1 MVNLFQRW
9 CAIIEK
15 TERIIEL
22 MATNRILIVE
32 DDSAIADSVALNLKY
47 VGYEYMVFDDGQK
60 AADYLDADHAFDLAL
75 LDIMLPGMDGFALF
89 SIMEKYNIPVIY
101 MTAKTDSESE
111 VRGLRDGAEDYVV
124 KPFDMVTLLVRMEK
138 VLERTGRL
146 NLVYRCLNLVLDA
159 ENRTLS
165 KAGEEIILPPLEF
178 DVLTVLIKNKNRTVS
193 RERILN
199 EIWGE
204 DYFGDIRTVDVR
216 VANIRKKLGF
226 TDEIRTISKTGY
238 RLEDRR
244 K

>member
-1 MVNLFQRW
+1 MS
-9 CAIIEK
+9 A
-15 TERIIEL
+15 
-22 MATNRILIVE
+22 NRILIVE

-138 VLERTGRL
+138 ALERTGRL
-146 NLVYRCLNLVLDA
+146 NRVYRCLDLVLDA

>member
-1 MVNLFQRW
+1 
-9 CAIIEK
+9 
-15 TERIIEL
+15 
-22 MATNRILIVE
+22 MAGNRILIVE
-32 DDSAIADSVALNLKY
+32 DDGAIADSVALNLKI
-47 VGYEYMVFDDGQK
+47 VGYEYMVFDDGRQ
-60 AADYLDADHAFDLAL
+60 AAEYLNTDHAFDLAL
-75 LDIMLPGMDGFALF
+75 LDIMLPGMDGFQLF

-138 VLERTGRL
+138 VLARTGRL
-146 NLVYRCLNLVLDA
+146 NQVYRCLDLVLDA
-159 ENRTLS
+159 RNRTLL
-165 KAGEEIILPPLEF
+165 KAGEEVILPPLEF
-178 DVLTVLIKNKNRTVS
+178 DVLAVLMKNKNRTVS

-216 VANIRKKLGF
+216 LANIRKKLGF

>member
-1 MVNLFQRW
+1 MS
-9 CAIIEK
+9 A
-15 TERIIEL
+15 
-22 MATNRILIVE
+22 NRILIVE
-32 DDSAIADSVALNLKY
+32 DDGAIADSIMLNLKY
-47 VGYEYMVFDDGQK
+47 VGYEYMAFEDGQA
-60 AADYLDADHAFDLAL
+60 AADHLRRDHGFDLAL
-75 LDIMLPGMDGFALF
+75 LDIMLPGLDGFSLF
-89 SIMEKYNIPVIY
+89 SVVEQYNIPVIY

-111 VRGLRDGAEDYVV
+111 VRGLREGAEDYIV

-138 VLERTGRL
+138 VLARSGKL
-146 NLVYRCLNLVLDA
+146 NQVYRCLDLVLDA

-165 KAGEEIILPPLEF
+165 RAGTEIVLPPLEF
-178 DVLTVLIKNKNRTVS
+178 DVLTVLMKNKNRTVS

-216 VANIRKKLGF
+216 VANIRKRLGL

>member
-1 MVNLFQRW
+1 
-9 CAIIEK
+9 
-15 TERIIEL
+15 
-22 MATNRILIVE
+22 MAANRILIVE

-146 NLVYRCLNLVLDA
+146 NRVYRCLDLVLDA

-178 DVLTVLIKNKNRTVS
+178 DVLTVLMKNKNRTVS
-193 RERILN
+193 RDRILN
-199 EIWGE
+199 EIWGQ

-216 VANIRKKLGF
+216 IANLRKKLGLAE
-226 TDEIRTISKTGY
+226 EIRTISKAGY
-238 RLEDRR
+238 RLEER
-244 K
+244 